1 MDELNLSVLLDNKLH
16 EEMRSMAPWY
26 SIPNAVKPFS
36 ISNHISLLSTCNGIL
51 SNYLRDTE
59 EYREQDTIVSRM
71 EFKQIT

>member
-1 MDELNLSVLLDNKLH
+1 
-16 EEMRSMAPWY
+16 MAPWY

-71 EFKQIT
+71 EFKQLT